1 MIVQFGVNI
10 RYHTQQ
16 NNGKKMGTS
25 PQRPQPNQTP
35 IGQNARGSLNAFV
48 NCRISFQ
55 TLVQC

>member
-10 RYHTQQ
+10 RYHMQQ

-35 IGQNARGSLNAFV
+35 IGAEHPVVL
-48 NCRISFQ
+48 
-55 TLVQC
+55 